1 MKGKLFLIVSL
12 FMVIVLMLS
21 FVGCKKA
28 TPTPTPTKTAAPPTA
43 TATTTAL
50 PTATSTPAKKIL
62 IGITEDASAFNADA
76 GKAQRDAAT
85 LAIEEWNAKGGIKG
99 TKIEYVIRDNAGDPT
114 KATTIAKEFINMGIT
129 AAVMGTSSTVAIP
142 EAKLF
147 TEQRIPQVGGAA
159 SLEVYTEASDGKWY
173 YFSGACANTV
183 LAEAPF
189 PNMAKKGYKKIA
201 SIISNVAWPQNLRDT
216 AKQVIAN
223 KYGPQYGMEL
233 ISDLAVDVNATD
245 ISTEVYKIKQLKPDA
260 VLATL
265 YPVNIG
271 AYFSALRKVD
281 WIPPAPSY
289 GYWVL
294 VESVFNSGEKKLLWG
309 NVSPSHFSTSKP
321 EFVKKKGEFMARFGY
336 EPVGHFAFAYDS
348 TNLLLR
354 AINAVGT
361 DAPAIRDYLETQ
373 SKGQPIICGRPG
385 ATANFTKE
393 SWHSL
398 VGIEDF
404 VFATVDKDG
413 KLNWEE

>member
-173 YFSGACANTV
+173 YFSACSANPV
-183 LAEAPF
+183 LAEVTLPH
-189 PNMAKKGYKKIA
+189 MAKKGYKRIA
-201 SIISNVAWPQNLRDT
+201 FFISNVAWPQDLRNQSKDLIT
-216 AKQVIAN
+216 KV
-223 KYGPQYGMEL
+223 YGPQYGL
-233 ISDLAVDVNATD
+233 QTVADIAVDVNATD
-245 ISTEVYKIKQLKPDA
+245 VTTEVVKLKDAKPDA
-260 VLATL
+260 VSAIL
-265 YPVNIG
+265 YPVNIN
-271 AYFSALRKVD
+271 AYFSALNKLG
-281 WIPPAPSY
+281 WTPPPPSY
-289 GYWVL
+289 DYWAL
-294 VESVFNSGEKKLLWG
+294 MESVYMAGEKKVL
-309 NVSPSHFSTSKP
+309 
-321 EFVKKKGEFMARFGY
+321 
-336 EPVGHFAFAYDS
+336 
-348 TNLLLR
+348 
-354 AINAVGT
+354 
-361 DAPAIRDYLETQ
+361 
-373 SKGQPIICGRPG
+373 
-385 ATANFTKE
+385 
-393 SWHSL
+393 
-398 VGIEDF
+398 
-404 VFATVDKDG
+404 
-413 KLNWEE
+413 